1 MPIAPKT
8 SSTLLESIF
17 PPYGKRSIE
26 VTVNVPKMWDKPS
39 PPEDYGYHV
48 PPKNQSLMRSLQEDR
63 VNNKSSSLSL
73 LF

>member
-17 PPYGKRSIE
+17 PPYGKRSIQ

-39 PPEDYGYHV
+39 PPEDDV

-63 VNNKSSSLSL
+63 VNN
-73 LF
+73 